1 METKTAE
8 QLSAALTVEKANINT
23 YKAALGF
30 TEPQIE
36 ECQQD
41 HANLAAAIANVG
53 IADADKQSVTKVKNA
68 IYNGDANES
77 IQPYPSFTLTPLP
90 FPLVKAGALARY
102 NTRKALAKLSSN
114 YTDQIGTAM
123 GYKDAAS
130 DPVSPDSVIPVIE
143 AINAAAFGYS
153 FGLLVSG
160 REKASMWEV
169 QIQREGANTWETVM
183 SATGK
188 SADVTI
194 TPTTPGKTERILVR
208 VILKKN
214 NQYYGQPSDP
224 KYVTVN
230 P

>member
-8 QLSAALTVEKANINT
+8 QLLAALTVEKANINT
-23 YKAALGF
+23 YKTVLGF
-30 TEPQIE
+30 GEAQID
-36 ECQQD
+36 ECEQD
-41 HANLAAAIANVG
+41 HANLSAAITNVG
-53 IADADKQSVTKVKNA
+53 VADADKQSVTKVKNA
-68 IYNGDANES
+68 VYNGDASES
-77 IQPYPSFTLTPLP
+77 IQPYPSFTLTALP

-102 NTRKALAKLSSN
+102 NNRKGHAKLSGN

-123 GYKDAAS
+123 GYKDAPA
-130 DPVSPDSVIPVIE
+130 DPISPDAVLPIIE
-143 AINAAAFGYS
+143 AINAAAFGYA
-153 FGLLVSG
+153 FALIVSG
-160 REKASMWEV
+160 RAKSNMWEV
-169 QIQREGANTWETVM
+169 QIQREGSNTWETVM

-188 SADVTI
+188 SADVI
-194 TPTTPGKTERILVR
+194 VAPTTPGKTERILVR